1 METRMTREQLAEK
14 LDRLDPGATF
24 TVPEDVLAQMFGVI
38 SLSYESQQAL
48 QTITDFALQHRC
60 TFSFHQQEGAVPSFQ
75 KDDVF

>member
-1 METRMTREQLAEK
+1 MTREQLAET

-24 TVPEDVLAQMFGVI
+24 TIPEDALAQMFGVTG
-38 SLSYESQQAL
+38 LSYGSQQAL
-48 QTITDFALQHRC
+48 QAIASFALQHRC